1 MLLRRSSSGRSQRSA
16 IRTRTAEFAHI
27 PPDLCN
33 TLLNDDP
40 ELRGVIDRAGGSV
53 GRSAVWARL
62 PNSCRLRDHLERC
75 AYSRTELASSLIA
88 QTLSY
93 YRVIERLLGGHTAPG
108 QRIAS
113 ETNFQPAT
121 QSTRKKRQQ
130 IRAHPRDR
138 SLVNVRPLFVSN
150 PQPPELIQPSK
161 SPFDHPSPSPQPATM
176 FGVALRK
183 KRDDVADAQT
193 SPD

>member
-1 MLLRRSSSGRSQRSA
+1 MQHLSLTMTQSYEESLIEQAAASVAMQSGR
-16 IRTRTAEFAHI
+16 
-27 PPDLCN
+27 
-33 TLLNDDP
+33 
-40 ELRGVIDRAGGSV
+40 G
-53 GRSAVWARL
+53 WM

-93 YRVIERLLGGHTAPG
+93 YRVIERLLEGHTAAG

-113 ETNFQPAT
+113 EASFQPAT

-138 SLVNVRPLFVSN
+138 NAS
-150 PQPPELIQPSK
+150 
-161 SPFDHPSPSPQPATM
+161 
-176 FGVALRK
+176 
-183 KRDDVADAQT
+183 
-193 SPD
+193 